1 MATYDASINRALSPQ
16 QDDLIKHKEHC
27 SADPEK
33 LATVGRALGHQVRIK
48 RNDDEYGLYT
58 VSEVRQENPDNIVRM
73 GKRGRERLG
82 TSDEFDGTLDSQ
94 VPNATLADAKA
105 ERDGEFVERLDD
117 DGTHTGL
124 IAIAPHGG
132 DIEPYTDQQA
142 ERVRS
147 QLAGKGVS
155 SWRCKGWH
163 PKGAVDHWHITS
175 TDIHEASFPL
185 LNSVISRG
193 FSYAVAFHGFD
204 DSYIPY
210 DILVGGLA
218 ETLKEEVKKVIEGV
232 VGSDFRVHI
241 TTPDEQFG
249 GDDKRNIV
257 NRLTAGGRNG
267 IQIEQKKGPREEYA
281 LPLADAVARVYDS
294 KLGLCKTKRDTALL
308 QEAGYWEKP
317 GQLFGRGI
325 SFPPRVGADGRLVWS
340 AGEANVRDSI
350 RIILLTNQRERLRL
364 PEFGGNLGQ
373 FLFEPNTVTTRHQ
386 IQERINRALAQW
398 EPRVAVESV
407 TVEPDPADVEAAIAT
422 IQYRLVATQ
431 ARERV
436 SVGVSLGA

>member
-48 RNDDEYGLYT
+48 RNNDEYGLYT
-58 VSEVRQENPDNIVRM
+58 VSEVRQETPDNIVRM

-82 TSDEFDGTLDSQ
+82 RSDEFDGTLDSQ
-94 VPNATLADAKA
+94 VPNTTLADAKA
-105 ERDGEFVERLDD
+105 ECDGEFVERLDD

-218 ETLKEEVKKVIEGV
+218 ETLKEEVKEAIEGV

-241 TTPDEQFG
+241 ATPDEQFG

-364 PEFGGNLGQ
+364 PEFGGNLAQ

-386 IQERINRALAQW
+386 IQERISRALAQW